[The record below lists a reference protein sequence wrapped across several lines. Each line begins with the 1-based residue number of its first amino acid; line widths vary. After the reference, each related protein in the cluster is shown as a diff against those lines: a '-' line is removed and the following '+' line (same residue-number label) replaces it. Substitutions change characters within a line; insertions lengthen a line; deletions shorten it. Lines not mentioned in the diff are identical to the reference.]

1 MWVLVLPLFWF
12 VFGQAG
18 RGRGSLLACSSTGAQ
33 PGPSE
38 EPEALASC
46 CIAMAFLLRFLL
58 PFWLSLYVLAG
69 PEVDELYAELL
80 AEADMPSMTAPMAA
94 PVDAPAASSEVTG
107 AGPASWVPPLPNETA
122 APATP
127 TLGRKPKVR
136 PGPTN
141 LLHELLHGPPTIT
154 AAAEDTGHEGL
165 TDPSPEDGATALSG
179 TPAEIF
185 LGYTVNTEGE
195 TGEVWVPDDTMV
207 DVMLDS
213 PDSELEEL
221 PTLQAQPITG
231 SGSEAGSEPTEDPSN
246 SSAPDASCSTGVPHR
261 PPPAV
266 TPRSG
271 VYVHSQACQ
280 AVPATRS
287 VSVQAEGSAID
298 DAIQKRTMPR
308 PLPPPKHRREGQS
321 CDLSDSCF
329 VQGCR
334 WVGVDCFC
342 PALHS
347 LASMCRFSLTSQ
359 AEVMMCNDKHM
370 ILTWQAIAAIPCPHV
385 HAPRH
390 TRQPKP
396 QDAAESPGT
405 LVIRLDRL
413 DPTALVRCARPVHGT
428 MLCTS
433 HTAGSTT
440 CRQLSPALDER
451 PAQTVLSEVRVD
463 CCHQLLRRWTQNASL
478 CTERASPSGIMLLRQ
493 PPRRGIM
500 QSALRRTHVFNVSS
514 DRFHTCFTY
523 MCKLGSRLCGH
534 RYRAPEAPPT
544 TAAPRPKVIGTPLPA
559 IHTPPVQDMEK
570 LFGSTSDSTS
580 NSDTDSDQANLERRL
595 DVAVEAHRITMHC
608 PEVRTSRGEPAML
621 VAQLIL
627 HAWHRI
633 AHLTSGSSAS
643 VPCPDAASLSTSTY
657 LPCEGNTSSPSV
669 TATGYAEERHVR
681 PRLQDTHTSTQH
693 AAVMMRPGTTARM
706 YEHMPGC
713 CLPLGAQTDDA
724 LSALPPDERDRTVPS
739 ISDVLRRR
747 PTTDHISSNLG
758 YLHLP
763 ECIPD
768 SPDVRP
774 RYVSCGPSPTG
785 RPRQLLDIEVHLK
798 DEPVGHCQNAC
809 HRQKCS
815 AGIGDRAHCSS
826 ASASMTKHALSFTEY
841 TNVAAA
847 SPGPYTCPAA
857 HPTLQTCGLVS
868 GWGIRSTSPRLLRAH
883 SCALTCASAANC
895 QRATPVVFPVAHFRP
910 GLSKTTSR
918 RIVIDT
924 RYSVELTETITLS
937 ESAQETV
944 HGNLTLTY
952 DKWCGAHSLSTLFL
966 LDMRPASTAH
976 PLQNAC
982 PMYCHAA
989 FRPARRRASLG
1000 SARVLTSLWR
1010 PKKTLKRPAIGKSSK
1025 PGPSILR
1032 RGRFAPSNEDR
1043 NGAMDEHTLSDSND
1057 SDRNALDLPEAPSV
1071 CGPTVATGP
1080 KAAPNSPS
1088 SSSRTATDTDDAH
1101 STPAGAIGGA
1111 RLSPGP
1117 RFRPSIPGE
1126 ASAAS
1131 TGETPA
1137 SRTASILRAGLRA
1150 RATRSRSPPPPRPS
1164 PPMEAPGGPPPPT
1177 VGHLPAGPPPP
1188 TESMGPTLRPPPHGE
1203 LRPITATHPPAAP
1216 VGGRAAGG
1224 HSDGHLSPAGP
1235 PAPRPAAITL
1245 PLTYSP
1251 EGTPSVTLPPDR
1263 PTAYTPGSD
1272 HQPVLLASWK
1282 DDLHMRALQPQ
1293 APPTLPPSLRK
1304 PQRMQ
1309 QGIHHDGPSCHLLP
1323 HAWFAPTTPALFHGT
1338 PEPRGRMSPKPRI
1351 IASKAWHLL
1360 RRWKFRYLRTC
1371 ARSKRKRN
1379 AACLWCLHDWV
1390 SNALT
1395 ALLPFLLSSLLRSLT
1410 HCIPISFAPA
1420 KADRGPKPASRT
1432 RTRSR
1437 LLLSLL
1443 FLWQVQ
1449 ASRAASFSSGEPRVG
1464 SEATDPGA
1472 STSLHSRHT
1481 PANPGHYV
1489 PTLTGCRK
1497 RSFKRAVLRARHF
1510 GITRYRGR
1518 LCSVHDLL
1526 GRGEQSHPDTT
1537 SPHRSTPRPPPP
1549 GLRCSIMTWNA
1560 GGLTVTVWNEFLTWL
1575 LKTPHGHDIVC
1586 IQETYWRD
1594 DFEWDDDH
1602 WSYIHHGSHKPKEA
1616 GLLMCISK
1624 KLAQPHMIKHTP
1636 VLVGRLQHVR
1646 IFFPKGH
1653 QPLDVLHVYQHAW
1666 YHQKDDDQQDWWR
1679 GATERRH
1686 RFLQRLQ
1693 ATVRSFP
1700 IRNPLCLIGDFNTSL
1715 PHMTGLTGMGRPTKS
1730 GPQSDT
1736 ADLCAFLE
1744 VHRLVACNTFGKAPA
1759 ATFVNESTGAAT
1771 QIDFIMLRQF
1781 HSDRESK
1788 KAKLFNWPVAAS
1800 RKGAQ
1805 HIPVQASFSLD
1816 WKPWGLSSAL
1826 EIQNNIQPRQVSDAL
1841 KQDPNLEA
1849 DFVCNLQV
1857 RLPPQPTAA
1866 QLDLAL
1872 KQAWHDTSARPA
1884 LSPPDI
1890 KDRPHEQVLSLWQ
1903 ARAALLQAPVS
1914 DSQLHNCFHQW
1925 RLLAPAIRA
1934 ERLLK
1939 QAARQ
1944 RKRDFLNDCLS
1955 QAETAAASG
1964 NHTVVYRM
1972 LKVLAPKQQRKR
1984 IQIRTPQG
1992 QVQRPAAERDTLVA
2006 YYEELYQAPSAEPAL
2021 DACPVIYTADHCLH
2035 ALRALP
2041 RPKLVLPGAAPGI
2054 LWALGA
2060 SAIAEEATRIL
2071 NDAFSALPDPPQPEL
2086 TDISLCLLPKPA
2098 KIAQQPSDVRPI
2110 SLLHPLNKI
2119 QASMLASM
2127 VKPFLDSYLRGI
2139 PQYAYVSGR
2148 SAPEALGRVFSHLH
2162 SVRQLA
2168 PKKER
2173 MVQRRQQGLTRTEC
2187 SGGLTFSLDVAKAFD
2202 TIPRW
2207 VIQAACVDA
2216 GIPQHIL
2223 QHIDAVHAY
2232 LRVGINHFGHH
2243 GSCRTSRGIRQGCN
2257 LAPSL
2262 WCLATAFVYKQL
2274 LKALGPN
2281 AAEILTL
2288 FADDVIAQWK
2298 INDLAELRQTMSQL
2312 TILIATLRHFG
2323 MDVSAQKSVIL
2334 YSLHGRKA
2342 EKFLCNARFKRA
2354 DKWHM
2359 RVSPDLDFPI
2369 VRQHK
2374 YLGVIISYGSFEAHT
2389 LEHRTHCASTAF
2401 SRLRHILC
2409 TKNVLSTIKRVQLWK
2424 AIIWPT
2430 LKYGLTSLLLSVHE
2444 QIQVVGYVARQLR
2457 AITGQ
2462 LAHHT
2467 HETTRDFLEKWKF
2480 QPLCILSAEV
2490 GTNCRRYEAQADLH
2504 ITRVTQWHALLSST
2518 YATGLGSTQDR
2529 AQLTPVD
2536 AVISRTYQCPDCPS
2550 CFATAGLLQV
2560 HRVKSH
2566 GQAKILEKRKQ
2577 AQMQN
2582 QVEHALHGVP
2592 TCKHCLHEFNGW
2604 RNFNS
2609 HILLGNCPVLTAATA
2624 TQANIDTDV
2633 PPTASNEPAPNT
2645 DANTSELG
2653 DHSPVS
2659 TFVQTIS
2666 QESSYTALAVTT
2678 GQEWRRVVG
2687 AGQLHARMKNFCP
2700 ECGLYAANPSRIK
2713 VHMRAK
2719 HKDCLDR
2726 LEHSEV
2732 LASCV
2737 RTRKPC
2743 VYCGQHI
2750 PKSTFEG
2757 THATGCYVLWQSMY
2771 AMLQSGLTPS
2781 GLDYVSKRYRH
2792 SRWGRAEPLQEI
2804 HAQPA
2809 GGEGAGGC
2817 PGKGFEAAA
2826 HQGDSAKGGERTP
2839 RQGQG
2844 IQSRPSAASLSF
2856 QALFGKAA
2864 GPQRSKPV
2872 PSLSD
2877 ADPPLRA
2884 NSGGVVEA
2892 RKAAVVG
2899 ATNAVYASAS
2909 ASSKKVTS
2917 RRFSAIG
2924 TVFDLLEFQRPKP
2937 LSRSLPHAWHHS
2949 QNSGSGDS
2957 ACQAW
2962 PHV

>member
-12 VFGQAG
+12 DFGQAG
-18 RGRGSLLACSSTGAQ
+18 RGRGSLLACSS
-33 PGPSE
+33 
-38 EPEALASC
+38 C

-58 PFWLSLYVLAG
+58 SFWIFLHVLAG

-80 AEADMPSMTAPMAA
+80 AEADLPSLTAPMAA
-94 PVDAPAASSEVTG
+94 PVDASAASSEVTG
-107 AGPASWVPPLPNETA
+107 ASPASLVPPLPNETA

-165 TDPSPEDGATALSG
+165 SDPSPADGATMLSG
-179 TPAEIF
+179 PPAEIF

-195 TGEVWVPDDTMV
+195 TGEAWAPDDTMV

-246 SSAPDASCSTGVPHR
+246 SSEPDASCSTGAPHR

-280 AVPATRS
+280 AVPTTRS

-298 DAIQKRTMPR
+298 DAIQKRNMPR

-321 CDLSDSCF
+321 CDLSDPCF

-342 PALHS
+342 PELHL

-370 ILTWQAIAAIPCPHV
+370 IPTWQAIAAIPCPHV

-413 DPTALVRCARPVHGT
+413 DPTALVRCARPIHGT
-428 MLCTS
+428 MLRTS

-451 PAQTVLSEVRVD
+451 PAQTV
-463 CCHQLLRRWTQNASL
+463 QNASL
-478 CTERASPSGIMLLRQ
+478 CTERAAPSGVMLLRQ

-500 QSALRRTHVFNVSS
+500 QSVLRRTHVFNVSS
-514 DRFHTCFTY
+514 DSSHTCFTY

-534 RYRAPEAPPT
+534 SYRAPEAPPT
-544 TAAPRPKVIGTPLPA
+544 TAAPRPKVIGTPLLA

-580 NSDTDSDQANLERRL
+580 SSDTDSDQANLERRL
-595 DVAVEAHRITMHC
+595 DVAVEEDRITMHC

-633 AHLTSGSSAS
+633 AHLTSGSSTS
-643 VPCPDAASLSTSTY
+643 VPCPDATSLSTSTY
-657 LPCEGNTSSPSV
+657 LPCEGNDSSPSV

-681 PRLQDTHTSTQH
+681 PRLQDTHTNTQH
-693 AAVMMRPGTTARM
+693 AAAMMRPGTTARM

-713 CLPLGAQTDDA
+713 CLPLGVQIDDA
-724 LSALPPDERDRTVPS
+724 LSALPAAERDRTVPS
-739 ISDVLRRR
+739 IRDVLQRR

-758 YLHLP
+758 YLHLSK
-763 ECIPD
+763 CIPG

-774 RYVSCGPSPTG
+774 RYVSCEPSPTG
-785 RPRQLLDIEVHLK
+785 RSRQLPDIEVHLTA
-798 DEPVGHCQNAC
+798 EPVGHCQNAC

-815 AGIGDRAHCSS
+815 AGIGDRAHCFS
-826 ASASMTKHALSFTEY
+826 ASVSLTKHALSFTAS

-857 HPTLQTCGLVS
+857 HHTLQACGPVFE
-868 GWGIRSTSPRLLRAH
+868 WGIRSTSPRLLRAH
-883 SCALTCASAANC
+883 SCALACASAANC
-895 QRATPVVFPVAHFRP
+895 QRATPVVFPVAHFGP

-918 RIVIDT
+918 RTVIDT
-924 RYSVELTETITLS
+924 RYSVELTEAITLS

-952 DKWCGAHSLSTLFL
+952 DNWCGAHSLSTLFL

-982 PMYCHAA
+982 PIYCHAE
-989 FRPARRRASLG
+989 FRPASRRASLG
-1000 SARVLTSLWR
+1000 SVRVLTSLWR
-1010 PKKTLKRPAIGKSSK
+1010 PRKHSRGQPPDKARNRAPQSCGGGGLRLRMKTEMGRWTSTRSATAMTLIGMPLTCPRPPQSVAQLSQQVPRLHQLPRLPP
-1025 PGPSILR
+1025 PGRPRTRMMLTVLLLEQLGVPDFHRARGSDHQFQVRPTQPVQVKLLPPERQAFFELGSEPEQHAPKARLHSDQAHPWKHLEDHLHPQWGICLLDPHHPLR
-1032 RGRFAPSNEDR
+1032 AWDPLCDHHLMVS
-1043 NGAMDEHTLSDSND
+1043 
-1057 SDRNALDLPEAPSV
+1057 SDRL
-1071 CGPTVATGP
+1071 
-1080 KAAPNSPS
+1080 
-1088 SSSRTATDTDDAH
+1088 
-1101 STPAGAIGGA
+1101 
-1111 RLSPGP
+1111 
-1117 RFRPSIPGE
+1117 
-1126 ASAAS
+1126 
-1131 TGETPA
+1131 
-1137 SRTASILRAGLRA
+1137 
-1150 RATRSRSPPPPRPS
+1150 PPPIPQQHPLEAAQQEGTLMATFARRDPPHRAQLPLPYPS
-1164 PPMEAPGGPPPPT
+1164 PT
-1177 VGHLPAGPPPP
+1177 RQRGHHRSHSHPD
-1188 TESMGPTLRPPPHGE
+1188 TE
-1203 LRPITATHPPAAP
+1203 
-1216 VGGRAAGG
+1216 
-1224 HSDGHLSPAGP
+1224 
-1235 PAPRPAAITL
+1235 
-1245 PLTYSP
+1245 
-1251 EGTPSVTLPPDR
+1251 PDR

-1272 HQPVLLASWK
+1272 HQPVHLASWK

-1293 APPTLPPSLRK
+1293 APPTLQPSLKK
-1304 PQRMQ
+1304 PRRME

-1323 HAWFAPTTPALFHGT
+1323 HAWFAPAMPALFHGT

-1371 ARSKRKRN
+1371 TRSKRKRN

-1395 ALLPFLLSSLLRSLT
+1395 ALIPFLLSSLLRSLT
-1410 HCIPISFAPA
+1410 HCIPIPYAPT

-1472 STSLHSRHT
+1472 STSLPSRHT

-1666 YHQKDDDQQDWWR
+1666 YHQKNDDQQDWWR

-1744 VHRLVACNTFGKAPA
+1744 VHRLVACNTFGRAPA

-1788 KAKLFNWPVAAS
+1788 KAKPFNWPVAAS

-1826 EIQNNIQPRQVSDAL
+1826 ELQNNIQPRQVSDAL

-1849 DFVCNLQV
+1849 DFVCNLKV

-1903 ARAALLQAPVS
+1903 ARAALLQAPIS

-2041 RPKLVLPGAAPGI
+2041 RPKSVLPGAAPGI

-2071 NDAFSALPDPPQPEL
+2071 NDALSALPDPPQPEL

-2127 VKPFLDSYLRGI
+2127 VKPFLDSYLRGV

-2148 SAPEALGRVFSHLH
+2148 SAPEALARVFSHLH

-2298 INDLAELRQTMSQL
+2298 INDPDTEPAHDLDHHIEA
-2312 TILIATLRHFG
+2312 LRHGRQRTKECHFILLAR
-2323 MDVSAQKSVIL
+2323 AQ
-2334 YSLHGRKA
+2334 GRK
-2342 EKFLCNARFKRA
+2342 
-2354 DKWHM
+2354 
-2359 RVSPDLDFPI
+2359 I
-2369 VRQHK
+2369 
-2374 YLGVIISYGSFEAHT
+2374 
-2389 LEHRTHCASTAF
+2389 
-2401 SRLRHILC
+2401 
-2409 TKNVLSTIKRVQLWK
+2409 
-2424 AIIWPT
+2424 
-2430 LKYGLTSLLLSVHE
+2430 
-2444 QIQVVGYVARQLR
+2444 
-2457 AITGQ
+2457 
-2462 LAHHT
+2462 
-2467 HETTRDFLEKWKF
+2467 
-2480 QPLCILSAEV
+2480 
-2490 GTNCRRYEAQADLH
+2490 
-2504 ITRVTQWHALLSST
+2504 
-2518 YATGLGSTQDR
+2518 
-2529 AQLTPVD
+2529 PV
-2536 AVISRTYQCPDCPS
+2536 QCP
-2550 CFATAGLLQV
+2550 LQ
-2560 HRVKSH
+2560 
-2566 GQAKILEKRKQ
+2566 
-2577 AQMQN
+2577 
-2582 QVEHALHGVP
+2582 
-2592 TCKHCLHEFNGW
+2592 TC
-2604 RNFNS
+2604 
-2609 HILLGNCPVLTAATA
+2609 
-2624 TQANIDTDV
+2624 
-2633 PPTASNEPAPNT
+2633 
-2645 DANTSELG
+2645 
-2653 DHSPVS
+2653 
-2659 TFVQTIS
+2659 
-2666 QESSYTALAVTT
+2666 
-2678 GQEWRRVVG
+2678 
-2687 AGQLHARMKNFCP
+2687 
-2700 ECGLYAANPSRIK
+2700 
-2713 VHMRAK
+2713 
-2719 HKDCLDR
+2719 
-2726 LEHSEV
+2726 
-2732 LASCV
+2732 
-2737 RTRKPC
+2737 
-2743 VYCGQHI
+2743 
-2750 PKSTFEG
+2750 
-2757 THATGCYVLWQSMY
+2757 
-2771 AMLQSGLTPS
+2771 
-2781 GLDYVSKRYRH
+2781 
-2792 SRWGRAEPLQEI
+2792 
-2804 HAQPA
+2804 
-2809 GGEGAGGC
+2809 
-2817 PGKGFEAAA
+2817 
-2826 HQGDSAKGGERTP
+2826 
-2839 RQGQG
+2839 
-2844 IQSRPSAASLSF
+2844 
-2856 QALFGKAA
+2856 
-2864 GPQRSKPV
+2864 
-2872 PSLSD
+2872 
-2877 ADPPLRA
+2877 
-2884 NSGGVVEA
+2884 
-2892 RKAAVVG
+2892 
-2899 ATNAVYASAS
+2899 
-2909 ASSKKVTS
+2909 
-2917 RRFSAIG
+2917 
-2924 TVFDLLEFQRPKP
+2924 
-2937 LSRSLPHAWHHS
+2937 
-2949 QNSGSGDS
+2949 
-2957 ACQAW
+2957 
-2962 PHV
+2962 